1 MEVVNIIKNVFIY
14 MFIYILPLLIFLN
27 IRKIRGKKNL
37 IVYIL
42 TPFYIALS
50 LFTQNL
56 LPFILVVLTI
66 LYMKKSYSD
75 DLFYGNINSIG
86 YGYEYNRYSFN
97 IKNFKITEGL
107 KLTLFSYLITI
118 LISAA
123 EAAVYSFF
131 NLVPKNQ
138 EVIDIMANMPLKKF
152 LLMIPIT
159 VIFAPVL
166 EEFIFRWF
174 LFENTFK
181 KRLGTVMAVILSSS
195 IFAIAHFNLKS
206 IPILIWIGVYN
217 CYLIEKKG
225 YWYSVFNH
233 CFFNSVTTFIL
244 LADKLKF

>member
-1 MEVVNIIKNVFIY
+1 MEVINIIKDIIVYI
-14 MFIYILPLLIFLN
+14 FIYILPLIIFLN
-27 IRKIRGKKNL
+27 IRKIRGNKNL

-42 TPFYIALS
+42 TPFYITLS

-66 LYMKKSYSD
+66 LYMKKSYTA
-75 DLFYGNINSIG
+75 DLFYGNRNSID
-86 YGYEYNRYSFN
+86 YGYQYNRYSFN
-97 IKNFKITEGL
+97 IKNFRILEGL
-107 KLTLFSYLITI
+107 KLTLFSYLITT
-118 LISAA
+118 LISIV
-123 EAAVYSFF
+123 EAVIYNFF

-138 EVIDIMANMPLKKF
+138 EVINIMADMPLKKF

-181 KRLGTVMAVILSSS
+181 KRLGTVMAVLLNSA
-195 IFAIAHFNLKS
+195 IFATAHFNLKS
-206 IPILIWIGVYN
+206 IPILIWISIYN

-233 CFFNSVTTFIL
+233 SFFNLVTTVIL
-244 LADKLKF
+244 LIDKLKF